1 MNLNLLTLKTMWI
14 IKIIKKFY
22 DNVTIYV
29 ICYMLSDNINLKPDP
44 TQKLGFGNLVGFQKI
59 WDKREELR

>member
-1 MNLNLLTLKTMWI
+1 MTMWQ
-14 IKIIKKFY
+14 Y
-22 DNVTIYV
+22 MLSV
-29 ICYMLSDNINLKPDP
+29 ICYMLSDKINLKPDP